1 MKRLYFFILFIFIS
15 STLLFSQTGTIKIVK
30 PLTAK
35 KDTVVTPRKKTI
47 TFTTSIS
54 SNYTFKGNNKFGYDA
69 EVSFPFH
76 NFLFIGLKYC
86 NENQYYQLSPFN
98 KETSKQEI
106 AYSKSENKSDYL
118 KIPITIK
125 TSMGTKRG
133 LSDFIFSFGLTTE
146 YLLKTKNQ
154 YGRLNYSDFNQFNLA
169 GTISLGFPIFR
180 KNYSINVG
188 YSKDFFENLKDRN
201 IYDQNGAIL
210 GKQKSKTNLLSL
222 SLSYYIRYF
231 RK

>member
-30 PLTAK
+30 PLTPK
-35 KDTVVTPRKKTI
+35 KDTIVTPRKKTI

-69 EVSFPFH
+69 EVSFPYH
-76 NFLFIGLKYC
+76 NVLFVGLKYC

-118 KIPITIK
+118 KIPIVFKYQILTGSRGRFLI
-125 TSMGTKRG
+125 SLG
-133 LSDFIFSFGLTTE
+133 LSPE

-201 IYDQNGAIL
+201 MYDQNGAVL

-222 SLSYYIRYF
+222 SLSYFIRYF

>member
-30 PLTAK
+30 PVPPK
-35 KDTVVTPRKKTI
+35 KDTVIAIPKKVITI
-47 TFTTSIS
+47 TTTITG
-54 SNYTFKGNNKFGYDA
+54 NYTFKGNNKFGYDA

-76 NFLFIGLKYC
+76 NVLFIGLKYC
-86 NENQYYQLSPFN
+86 NENQYYQLSPYN
-98 KETSKQEI
+98 KETLKQEI
-106 AYSKSENKSDYL
+106 AYPKSENKSDYL

-125 TSMGTKRG
+125 TYMGANRG
-133 LSDFIFSFGLTTE
+133 LSDVLFSFGLTTE

-154 YGRLNYSDFNQFNLA
+154 YGRLNYSDFNRFNLA
-169 GTISLGFPIFR
+169 GTISLGIPIFR

-188 YSKDFFENLKDRN
+188 YSKDFFENLKDRT
-201 IYDQNGAIL
+201 IYDQNGAVL